1 MGEKT
6 MELKLTNTDITAIE
20 NGDGNFINAKGASYY
35 DKQEYGKA
43 IEYYRLAASIGNL
56 QAVSNLG
63 YCYLYGRDIES
74 NLSLALGYF
83 RIASKRGC
91 IDASY
96 KLGDIYS
103 SDKWGIKDTEQ
114 SIYYYRLA
122 ADQIFNDDW
131 DYVDI
136 INNEMLLRYPSLC
149 FALGREMG
157 IGGQMNTDIELSYQ
171 FLIAAKKGY
180 EIELANGFKLYESS
194 YQGVLDYLDK
204 EEYRRLEDKYDVKFT
219 EELS

>member
-1 MGEKT
+1 
-6 MELKLTNTDITAIE
+6 MELKLTNADMAAIE
-20 NGDGNFINAKGASYY
+20 NGDGNFINNKGASHYS
-35 DKQEYGKA
+35 KQEYEKSV
-43 IEYYRLAASIGNL
+43 EYYRLAASMGNL

-63 YCYLYGRDIES
+63 YCYLYGRDIEK

-83 RIASKRGC
+83 KIASKRGSA
-91 IDASY
+91 DASY

-103 SDKWGIKDTEQ
+103 SDKWGIKDPEL

-131 DYVDI
+131 SYADI
-136 INNEMLLRYPSLC
+136 MNNEELMRYPSLC

-157 IGGQMNTDIELSYQ
+157 IDGQMNTDIDLSYH
-171 FLIAAKKGY
+171 FLVAAKKGY
-180 EIELANGFKLYESS
+180 EIELANGNKMYEES
-194 YQGVLDYLDK
+194 YQRVLEYLDK
-204 EEYRRLEDKYDVKFT
+204 EEYQRLNVKYEIKIS